1 MAKKYVDLAAI
12 TAISEQAAHIKNVGD
27 DSSDKMKIKT
37 KTITYPEF
45 WESTLFNE
53 QVKNRHYS
61 GAWQAF
67 IRDAIR
73 EKLVASG
80 IEQDSF

>member
-12 TAISEQAAHIKNVGD
+12 TAISEQAAHIKNVD
-27 DSSDKMKIKT
+27 DNSLDKMKIKT
-37 KTITYPEF
+37 KTITYTEF

-53 QVKNRHYS
+53 QIKNRHYS
-61 GAWQAF
+61 GSWQAF

>member
-1 MAKKYVDLAAI
+1 MAKKHVDLAAI

-27 DSSDKMKIKT
+27 DSSDKMKIK
-37 KTITYPEF
+37 KKPIKYPEF
-45 WESTLFNE
+45 WESTSFNE
-53 QVKNRHYS
+53 QIKNRHYS
-61 GAWQAF
+61 GVWQAF

>member
-1 MAKKYVDLAAI
+1 MVKKRVDLAAI
-12 TAISEQAAHIKNVGD
+12 TAISEQAAHIKNVD
-27 DSSDKMKIKT
+27 DGLSDKTKIKT

-45 WESTLFNE
+45 WESVLFND

-61 GAWQAF
+61 GTWQAF